1 MSVYTLPPERGAP
14 VGDILRSYLMGRERK
29 RKRELEERGEQ
40 REERGLGIKEA
51 LAQRQAT
58 SGYKPMIRKDPET
71 GKWHTYLTDMRTG
84 EIIKDLGEAP
94 PRMISSSLF
103 GLMPDMF
110 GKGGEGGVSI
120 EGALGGEVP
129 KEESYWDKIKGRFRT
144 TPQSQLLPKPAL
156 TPPTGADI
164 LGRPKPSVPKKPY
177 VGGEVSD
184 IYARTPK
191 TEIGKAVAEIMKLKL
206 KPEQTQ
212 RVVQKLRAGEEI
224 DVKSP
229 DGVAGTVPANKL
241 SEALRQ
247 GFTLVF
253 E

>member
-1 MSVYTLPPERGAP
+1 MPVYTLPPKRGAP
-14 VGDILRSYLMGRERK
+14 VGDIFRSYLMGRERK

-51 LAQRQAT
+51 LAQRQTT

-84 EIIKDLGEAP
+84 QVIKDLGEAP
-94 PRMISSSLF
+94 PRMVSSSLF

-110 GKGGEGGVSI
+110 GEGESEEETSI

-129 KEESYWDKIKGRFRT
+129 KEESYWDKIRGRFRT
-144 TPQSQLLPKPAL
+144 TPQTQLPPKPAP
-156 TPPTGADI
+156 TPSTGADI
-164 LGRPKPSVPKKPY
+164 IGKPVKHI
-177 VGGEVSD
+177 GGEVSD
-184 IYARTPK
+184 AFARIPK
-191 TEIGKAVAEIMKLKL
+191 TEIGKAVQEIMKLKL

-212 RVVQKLRAGEEI
+212 KIVQELRAGKEI
-224 DVKSP
+224 NVRSP
-229 DGVAGTVPANKL
+229 DGVEGTVPANKL
-241 SEALRQ
+241 AEALKQ
-247 GFTLVF
+247 GFALVF